1 MYEKMARL
9 LNIQVR
15 TSVGIDATVMKMTKD
30 DLLILDEAD
39 WHLLDQISDLP
50 MTSYGVIAMTATE
63 VGNQY
68 GVEKKRLDTL
78 KMTIHDSKIPANFD
92 VEQVLQRISDVKFI
106 DRERLEHARLIWCT
120 EDKQAHFRKLA
131 EDWGYDVLHNHRNIA
146 DLRELTQQYC
156 LIITDIELMRGVDY
170 HTPEFKSGIDLL
182 IARDFPNT
190 RAYTQGLG
198 RVGRYGEACNRWVWD
213 KFTDSIVNEKEEAEL
228 RGKIGSKT
236 SKK

>member
-9 LNIQVR
+9 LNIQVH
-15 TSVGIDATVMKMTKD
+15 TLVGIDLALDGMTKD

-39 WHLLDQISDLP
+39 WHLLDQICDLP
-50 MTSYGVIAMTATE
+50 KTSYGVIAMTATE

-78 KMTIHDSKIPANFD
+78 KINIHDSKIPANFNVD
-92 VEQVLQRISDVKFI
+92 QVLERISDVAFF

-120 EDKQAHFRKLA
+120 EEKHAHFRKLA
-131 EDWGYDVLHNHRNIA
+131 EEWGYDVLYNHRNIE
-146 DLRELTQQYC
+146 DLRNLTHQYC
-156 LIITDIELMRGVDY
+156 MIVTDIELMRGVDY
-170 HTPEFKSGIDLL
+170 HTPEFESGIDLL

-198 RVGRYGEACNRWVWD
+198 RVGRYGEACTRWVWD
-213 KFTDSIVNEKEEAEL
+213 KFTDKVVNEKEEAKL
-228 RGKIGSKT
+228 RGKIGSKII
-236 SKK
+236 KK